1 MRRPHAGYRVA
12 AGLVLVAL
20 VAAAASCVS
29 DRSAPTASAGG
40 ECRIPVSSPLIG
52 ATTAVVAIENFGFH
66 PQTVRIQPGTTVV
79 WVNCEPGGREAHTS
93 TSDAELWESPFLAPG
108 ASFSHTF
115 PEAGRFDYFCVPHP
129 TMQGAVVV
137 E

>member
-1 MRRPHAGYRVA
+1 MPHPPAHAVA
-12 AGLVLVAL
+12 VLIL
-20 VAAAASCVS
+20 AAALACSS
-29 DRSAPTASAGG
+29 GGDAPTESG
-40 ECRIPVSSPLIG
+40 EECSVPETSP
-52 ATTAVVAIENFGFH
+52 TTRVVTMRNFGFH